1 MTNSIANAMT
11 DAAGFHADSN
21 TDAHEIDHCT
31 VQQTERVYNP
41 QNGNKLSET
50 IEVKRSSGE
59 GEEKDFAAAAEQQ
72 DKEGTAPSENGK
84 LHTGT
89 GSKSPTPFW
98 VLRDF
103 AWVPGTNKSTG
114 ETFWNLRPL
123 ADRVNLIAS
132 YAPGLLVDAALA
144 LSDADKELARNL
156 GEHLSDLNAVAATA
170 DTWLENTATYA
181 YLKDAG
187 KNACSAV
194 VWTEAQQEAH
204 ARKAEKSA
212 AEHAMR
218 ALDSGRKAAILKL
231 ALFEAAPTKEINF
244 KSAAWDLFNGKAY
257 AHAKNFMNPDE
268 EKAVRDAEAQAT
280 ATMGFKLRAAS

>member
-1 MTNSIANAMT
+1 MTNSIANAMSN
-11 DAAGFHADSN
+11 AAGFHADS
-21 TDAHEIDHCT
+21 TVDSSDIDHGI
-31 VQQTERVYNP
+31 VPDR
-41 QNGNKLSET
+41 
-50 IEVKRSSGE
+50 IIGE
-59 GEEKDFAAAAEQQ
+59 GEEMDLNQAAEKQ
-72 DKEGTAPSENGK
+72 DQDGTATEHGK

-103 AWVPGTNKSTG
+103 AWVPGTNKTTG

-123 ADRVNLIAS
+123 ADRVNLVAS

-144 LSDADKELARNL
+144 LNDDDKELARNL
-156 GEHLSDLNAVAATA
+156 GEHLSDLNAIAASA

-194 VWTEAQQEAH
+194 TWTEAQHEASS
-204 ARKAEKSA
+204 RKAEKSA

-268 EKAVRDAEAQAT
+268 EKAVRDAETQGT
-280 ATMGFKLRAAS
+280 TTMGFKLRAAS